1 MKAIK
6 IYKMKKMVKKLLI
19 KIKYIIQYIRFSNIQ
34 NLSLS
39 TSLSDNEIY
48 PDFCNKASLNSKVFS
63 SFRRNPIYLQILEHV
78 TKDDGQKYLDEIVRK
93 NKHLLSFID
102 IFSQNDTWGNPEIYE
117 YPQIVSI
124 SPSTLR
130 YIKVYGDL
138 SNLFTNLNTFK
149 ICEIGV
155 GYGGQSRIID
165 SIEENLNSYTLVD
178 IKPALRLAQRYL
190 DNFSIKTVLKF
201 KTMNEL
207 EKDNYDLVISNY
219 AFTELPRNIQEI
231 YLNKVIL
238 NSKRGYITFNEITP
252 DYFNSFKLKEL
263 LNIIP
268 NSYIIPEEPLTRK
281 NNCIIV
287 WA

>member
-1 MKAIK
+1 M
-6 IYKMKKMVKKLLI
+6 
-19 KIKYIIQYIRFSNIQ
+19 QNFSF
-34 NLSLS
+34 S

-63 SFRRNPIYLQILEHV
+63 NFRRNPIYLQILEHV
-78 TKDDGQKYLDEIVRK
+78 TKDDGQKYLDEIK
-93 NKHLLSFID
+93 KKYKHLLNFID
-102 IFSQNDTWGNPEIYE
+102 IFLQNDTWGNPAIYE
-117 YPQIVSI
+117 YPEIVSI

-138 SNLFTNLNTFK
+138 NNLFTNLNTFK

-155 GYGGQSRIID
+155 GYGGQYRIID
-165 SIEENLNSYTLVD
+165 SIEENINSYTLVD

-190 DNFSIKTVLKF
+190 DNFSIKSVLKF

-219 AFTELPRNIQEI
+219 AFTELPRSIQEI

-238 NSKRGYITFNEITP
+238 NSTRGYITYNQITP
-252 DYFNSFKLKEL
+252 DYFNSFKLQEL

-268 NSYIIPEEPLTRK
+268 NSYIIPEEPLTHK

-287 WA
+287 WK

>member
-1 MKAIK
+1 M
-6 IYKMKKMVKKLLI
+6 
-19 KIKYIIQYIRFSNIQ
+19 QNFSF
-34 NLSLS
+34 S

-63 SFRRNPIYLQILEHV
+63 NFRRNPIYLQILEHV
-78 TKDDGQKYLDEIVRK
+78 TKDDGQKYLDEIKKK
-93 NKHLLSFID
+93 NKHLLNFID
-102 IFSQNDTWGNPEIYE
+102 IFLQNDTWGNPEIYE
-117 YPQIVSI
+117 YPEIVSI

-155 GYGGQSRIID
+155 GYGGQYRIID
-165 SIEENLNSYTLVD
+165 SIEENINSYTLVD

-190 DNFSIKTVLKF
+190 DNFSIKSVLKF

-219 AFTELPRNIQEI
+219 AFTELPRSIQDI

-238 NSKRGYITFNEITP
+238 NSTRGYITYNEITP
-252 DYFNSFKLKEL
+252 DYFNSFKLQEL

-268 NSYIIPEEPLTRK
+268 NSYIIPEEPLTHK

-287 WA
+287 WK